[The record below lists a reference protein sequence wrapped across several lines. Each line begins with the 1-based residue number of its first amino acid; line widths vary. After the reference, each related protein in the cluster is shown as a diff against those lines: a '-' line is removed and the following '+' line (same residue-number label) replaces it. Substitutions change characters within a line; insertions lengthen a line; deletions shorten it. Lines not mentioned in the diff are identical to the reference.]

1 MMFNNT
7 DQLSVKTLRMLSVD
21 QVQAANSGHPGLPL
35 GVAPMAYVLWQN
47 FLNVNPKDSQWVN
60 RDRFVLSPGHGSA
73 LLYSLLHLS
82 GYELSLSEL
91 KQFRQLDS
99 KTPGHPEYG
108 LTDGVEA
115 TTGPLGQGIGM
126 SVGMAMAE
134 RHLAAKYNRKGF
146 PVMDHYTY
154 AICSDGEMME
164 GISHEAAS
172 MAGHY
177 GLDKLIMFYDS
188 NDISLDGPLSNSFN
202 ENIKGR
208 FEAYN
213 WNYLRVEDG
222 NDLDE
227 INTMVAAAK
236 AQTGKPTI
244 IEVKTIIGHGSPL
257 AGTNKVHGA
266 PFKADQLEEL
276 HQFYDWNEPAFTVP
290 TEVYSQF
297 NNKIGKRGANHD
309 DAWHEMFAAYQVKY
323 PELAAQFVKDFNGE
337 IDTDFSFLPEY
348 EDNDKKASRVS
359 GSEVLQSMAENL
371 DVLWGGSADL
381 FASNKTQINES
392 DRFSKENPGGRNL
405 WFGVREFGEATV
417 LNGIALHGGTRV
429 YGSTFLAFSDYM
441 RSAIRLS
448 ALQKLP
454 VIYVFTHDS
463 IAVGED
469 GPTHEPVEQV
479 ASLQA
484 IPNVEVIRPADANE
498 VKYAWERAVTAT
510 DHPTVLIL
518 SRQGLPALK
527 GARKQANG
535 LSKGGYVVSAQQ
547 GDQPEAIIMASGSEV
562 QLAISAQA
570 KLIEQ
575 GKDVSV
581 VSMPSIKLFSQQS
594 KEYQESVLPTAVRA
608 RISIE
613 MGSTQAWGRY
623 VGLDGI
629 SMGIDTFGLSGNG
642 DDIVKK
648 YGFTTENVV
657 KTVNKLFTR

>member
-1 MMFNNT
+1 MFNNT
-7 DQLSVKTLRMLSVD
+7 DQLSVKALRMLSVD

-47 FLNVNPKDSQWVN
+47 FLNANPKDSKWVN

-73 LLYSLLHLS
+73 LLYSLLHLA
-82 GYELSLSEL
+82 GYDLPLEEL
-91 KQFRQLDS
+91 KQFRQIDS
-99 KTPGHPEYG
+99 KTAGHPEYG

-134 RHLAAKYNRKGF
+134 KHLAAKYNRQGF
-146 PVMDHYTY
+146 PIMDHYTY

-172 MAGHY
+172 LAGHY
-177 GLDKLIMFYDS
+177 GLDKLIMLYDS
-188 NDISLDGPLSNSFN
+188 NDISLDGPLANSFN
-202 ENIKGR
+202 EDIKGR
-208 FEAYN
+208 FEAYD

-222 NDLDE
+222 NDLDQV
-227 INTMVAAAK
+227 NAAIEQAK
-236 AQTGKPTI
+236 SQHDKPTI

-257 AGTNKVHGA
+257 AGTNKIHGA
-266 PFKADQLEEL
+266 PMKPDQLEEL
-276 HQFYDWNEPAFTVP
+276 HKYYDWNEPAFSVP
-290 TEVYSQF
+290 SEVYDQF
-297 NNKIGKRGANHD
+297 DSKIGARGAEAD
-309 DAWHEMFAAYQVKY
+309 DAWHTMFAAYQDKY
-323 PELAAQFVKDFNGE
+323 PELSEQFVKDFKGE
-337 IDTDFSFLPEY
+337 IDTDFSFLPQY
-348 EDNDKKASRVS
+348 KDGDKKASRAS

-381 FASNKTQINES
+381 FASNKTEINDS
-392 DRFSKENPGGRNL
+392 DRFSKENPAGRNL
-405 WFGVREFGEATV
+405 WFGVREFGEATI

-479 ASLQA
+479 VSLQA

-498 VKYAWERAVTAT
+498 VKYAWQRAVTAT

-518 SRQGLPALK
+518 SRQGLPALP
-527 GARKQANG
+527 GARTQPDG
-535 LSKGGYVVSAQQ
+535 SSKGGYVISPQT
-547 GDQPEAIIMASGSEV
+547 GEKPEAIIMASGSEV
-562 QLAISAQA
+562 QLAIAAQQQLA
-570 KLIEQ
+570 DQ

-581 VSMPSIKLFSQQS
+581 VSMPSIVLFSEQSQQ
-594 KEYQESVLPTAVRA
+594 YQDSVLPKDVRA
-608 RISIE
+608 RVSIE

-623 VGLDGI
+623 VGLDGAC
-629 SMGIDTFGLSGNG
+629 MGIDTFGLSGNG
-642 DDIVKK
+642 DEVVKR
-648 YGFTTENVV
+648 YGFTTEKVIE
-657 KTVNKLFTR
+657 KVNSVINR